1 MPQWYAST
9 MVNLFHI
16 FTQIS
21 CWRRTMGYMPCT
33 HDTKHTLIR
42 IYPLYTNTNTI
53 GRTYPLKFDKNL
65 TCLPSSVVSCL
76 RSRPKHLDG
85 IIQARQTTHT
95 KSFPGCHVHYL
106 ALIQCLGTKQINIFN
121 ILWIYD
127 SSQLIICVL
136 CLLNVNIIWVE
147 VWFKTPIYLRQ
158 LAIFSHDAATSCVS
172 EKKTTH

>member
-16 FTQIS
+16 FTHIS
-21 CWRRTMGYMPCT
+21 CWRRTMGYMPCI

-65 TCLPSSVVSCL
+65 TYLPSSVVSCL

-106 ALIQCLGTKQINIFN
+106 AFIQWCFDFIECFTTTFLRAHSWLN
-121 ILWIYD
+121 WVD
-127 SSQLIICVL
+127 SSSDVNVL
-136 CLLNVNIIWVE
+136 WWWPKPTV
-147 VWFKTPIYLRQ
+147 K
-158 LAIFSHDAATSCVS
+158 
-172 EKKTTH
+172 